1 MAEALITGA
10 VHINTPADSVS
21 DAMAY
26 LQHKVMT
33 LIHALAASAMFFT
46 DHVAPVYT
54 RKRSLLPAS
63 ELYLITQGM
72 PLF

>member
-10 VHINTPADSVS
+10 VNINTAADSVS
-21 DAMAY
+21 GAMAY

-46 DHVAPVYT
+46 DHVATVYT
-54 RKRSLLPAS
+54 RKR
-63 ELYLITQGM
+63 
-72 PLF
+72 